1 MVRRWVLDDE
11 AFVAL
16 HAREDSGLLYRPLSN
31 IRPVLF
37 ALGVLLLRVRNL
49 PSRLPVIGELFEEG
63 SF

>member
-1 MVRRWVLDDE
+1 MMRSCVLDDE

-16 HAREDSGLLYRPLSN
+16 HAWVDSGFLYRPLSN
-31 IRPVLF
+31 IHPVLF

-49 PSRLPVIGELFEEG
+49 PSCLPVIGELFEEG